1 MRTFAASPIIPLHI
15 RNPGNCKGIAMTAPL
30 KMDAGKVRQ
39 SEHKID
45 AMFVDRWSPRAMT
58 GEPIAEQELLSLFE
72 AARWAP
78 SSSNGQPWRFVYAR
92 RDTEHWSRLFEL
104 MIPFNQSWTKDAAAL
119 VVIVSR
125 KNFQHNEKPNATHAY
140 DTGAAWGYLALQGSL
155 RGLVVHGMA
164 GFDYDRARKELGV
177 PEGFDVQAMAAI
189 GKPGAGKVCPPSC
202 KRRGSQRPQAAR
214 ANRLR
219 RKVHADLNAP
229 ASAAP
234 GMESGKYKL
243 SRGSDTGTRA
253 EGSST

>member
-1 MRTFAASPIIPLHI
+1 M
-15 RNPGNCKGIAMTAPL
+15 AMTAPL

-58 GEPIAEQELLSLFE
+58 GEPIAGQDLLSLFE

-104 MIPFNQSWTKDAAAL
+104 MIPFNQSWTKDPAAL

-125 KNFQHNEKPNATHAY
+125 KNSSTTKPNATHAY
-140 DTGAAWGYLALQGSL
+140 DMGAAWGFWPCKDRYAGWSC
-155 RGLVVHGMA
+155 MA
-164 GFDYDRARKELGV
+164 WPADYDRARKELGV

-189 GKPGAGKVCPPSC
+189 GRPGARESLPAELQDREVPSDRKPLAQIVCEGKFT
-202 KRRGSQRPQAAR
+202 
-214 ANRLR
+214 L
-219 RKVHADLNAP
+219 DLNAP